1 MNDWNS
7 LSTPARSGA
16 VAAVA
21 ALVLAAGPSEPAP
34 ILNDAALPVPGN
46 MMATGTVEIDGQ
58 VHDFEV
64 VECAFGREE
73 TGDPLVIFFLH
84 GENRDTDLTVDVSRV
99 AMSEGGLG
107 YRDTVHFLVGDPL
120 DPDEAL
126 EATWQGDAAG
136 AEGAS
141 EFLSFEEKEVAAEN
155 LTFVGTAGPQTG
167 SEKRGSIRATCP

>member
-1 MNDWNS
+1 MNNRS
-7 LSTPARSGA
+7 SFSTLARTGA

-21 ALVLAAGPSEPAP
+21 ALVLAAGPSEPDP
-34 ILNDAALPVPGN
+34 ILNHDPVPIPSK

-58 VHDFEV
+58 AHDFEV
-64 VECAFGREE
+64 LECAFGHEE
-73 TGDPLVIFFLH
+73 TGDPLVTFFLH
-84 GENRDTDLTVDVSRV
+84 GGNEETGLTVDVSR
-99 AMSEGGLG
+99 ADMSEAGLG

-141 EFLSFEEKEVAAEN
+141 EFLSFEEKKVAAEN